1 MGIIEKIIDEP
12 LGGAHRDKPAAISAV
27 GNAIGDALDELSGVE
42 GGGPEIPPSREIPG
56 NGCKG
61 VKLGSARP
69 GRAQGKELEEFHGR

>member
-42 GGGPEIPPSREIPG
+42 GKKILKSLRREKFLEMG
-56 NGCKG
+56 AKG
-61 VKLGSARP
+61 LS
-69 GRAQGKELEEFHGR
+69 

>member
-42 GGGPEIPPSREIPG
+42 GGVLKSLRREKFLEMG
-56 NGCKG
+56 AKG
-61 VKLGSARP
+61 LS
-69 GRAQGKELEEFHGR
+69 

>member
-42 GGGPEIPPSREIPG
+42 GGVLKSLRREKFLEMG
-56 NGCKG
+56 
-61 VKLGSARP
+61 
-69 GRAQGKELEEFHGR
+69 AQGLS